1 METVFDH
8 NITGIFYASRND
20 RKNAIE
26 YQTIGKCMLSSL
38 VQNF

>member
-20 RKNAIE
+20 RRNTIE
-26 YQTIGKCMLSSL
+26 YQTIGECMLSSL